1 MNFDFKAFLKK
12 IISSRV
18 LVLFSVFAIM
28 FFVALARVFT
38 LQIIK
43 GETYQENFTLKIQ
56 KTLSVD
62 ASRGNI
68 YDCNGTLLAYNELAY
83 ALTITDN
90 TSYSNRSKRNLALNA
105 ELAEILSV
113 LEENG
118 EKIVNDFGIV
128 YKDGIYSF
136 RNTGTSQR
144 RFLADVFGK
153 TSYDL
158 LQYNDEFGF
167 NEADAT
173 PEQVMEFLMYNQKT
187 GYFYNGS
194 NEESPEYS
202 DKMDYEI
209 TVVRY
214 AMNANRFTKYKPT
227 TIAENLGDKSVAYL
241 SEHSDRLSGI
251 DVVEQ
256 NIRKYNYS
264 EYFASIIGYTGKIT
278 SDEYAELSQ
287 TDDSY
292 TMNDTV
298 GRSGLESYYE
308 SYLRGVNGEKDV
320 YVDNVGRISEV
331 ISNKDP
337 IAGNDLYLSIDAQLQ
352 EATYRLLEQEIAGV
366 VYSNI
371 KSGDIPINDVYFALI
386 NNNVIDIEEF
396 DDEDATAIEQDIY
409 STFLNRRQA
418 AINEVYAQLHSDSPK
433 ANNDMNE
440 ALLDYFTSAFSM
452 LKDEGIID
460 SSAIDTKDSVYVDW
474 RDGKLSPRDY
484 LQYCISQ
491 QWIDITVLNV
501 TEKYSDS
508 AEIYNDL
515 CDLLIEDLENYKP
528 FCKDVYKYMVKDGAV
543 TGKQLCILLYE
554 QRVLDYDDDLANGLR
569 NGTITA
575 YNFITDKINSMEITP
590 AQLALDPC
598 TGSCVITDANTG
610 QIKALVSYPGY
621 DNNKLANGVD
631 AEYYNALN
639 ADLSNPQYN
648 YATQEKTAPGSTF
661 KMVSAT
667 AGLAENIIDT
677 GTEIT
682 CTGIFTDISNTPK
695 CWIYP
700 SAHGSDNVT
709 EAIRDSCN
717 YYFYKVG
724 YDLSSKDS
732 GNYDDPS
739 GIAHIQKYA
748 ALYGLNRKTGL
759 EIEENTSEMADEFPV
774 MAAIGQS
781 NNNYTTVA
789 LARYVTA
796 VATGRVYEYQ
806 LMSKIVSPSG
816 EILAQYVQDYE
827 DISGVLSENEWTA
840 IHYGMKLVCD
850 NLECFGDSSVQV
862 AGKTGTAQQVATRPN
877 HALFVGYAPYGN
889 PQITV
894 ATRIAY
900 GYSSHNA
907 AAATKN
913 ILSYYFKEASLEDIL
928 SGNAESAEGSS
939 NNSFTD

>member
-18 LVLFSVFAIM
+18 LVLFIVFAIM

-202 DKMDYEI
+202 DKMNYEI

-241 SEHSDRLSGI
+241 SEQSDRLSGI

-298 GRSGLESYYE
+298 ERSGL
-308 SYLRGVNGEKDV
+308 
-320 YVDNVGRISEV
+320 
-331 ISNKDP
+331 
-337 IAGNDLYLSIDAQLQ
+337 
-352 EATYRLLEQEIAGV
+352 
-366 VYSNI
+366 
-371 KSGDIPINDVYFALI
+371 
-386 NNNVIDIEEF
+386 
-396 DDEDATAIEQDIY
+396 
-409 STFLNRRQA
+409 
-418 AINEVYAQLHSDSPK
+418 
-433 ANNDMNE
+433 
-440 ALLDYFTSAFSM
+440 
-452 LKDEGIID
+452 
-460 SSAIDTKDSVYVDW
+460 
-474 RDGKLSPRDY
+474 
-484 LQYCISQ
+484 
-491 QWIDITVLNV
+491 
-501 TEKYSDS
+501 
-508 AEIYNDL
+508 
-515 CDLLIEDLENYKP
+515 
-528 FCKDVYKYMVKDGAV
+528 
-543 TGKQLCILLYE
+543 
-554 QRVLDYDDDLANGLR
+554 
-569 NGTITA
+569 
-575 YNFITDKINSMEITP
+575 
-590 AQLALDPC
+590 
-598 TGSCVITDANTG
+598 
-610 QIKALVSYPGY
+610 
-621 DNNKLANGVD
+621 
-631 AEYYNALN
+631 
-639 ADLSNPQYN
+639 
-648 YATQEKTAPGSTF
+648 
-661 KMVSAT
+661 
-667 AGLAENIIDT
+667 
-677 GTEIT
+677 
-682 CTGIFTDISNTPK
+682 
-695 CWIYP
+695 
-700 SAHGSDNVT
+700 
-709 EAIRDSCN
+709 
-717 YYFYKVG
+717 
-724 YDLSSKDS
+724 
-732 GNYDDPS
+732 
-739 GIAHIQKYA
+739 
-748 ALYGLNRKTGL
+748 
-759 EIEENTSEMADEFPV
+759 
-774 MAAIGQS
+774 
-781 NNNYTTVA
+781 
-789 LARYVTA
+789 
-796 VATGRVYEYQ
+796 
-806 LMSKIVSPSG
+806 
-816 EILAQYVQDYE
+816 
-827 DISGVLSENEWTA
+827 
-840 IHYGMKLVCD
+840 
-850 NLECFGDSSVQV
+850 
-862 AGKTGTAQQVATRPN
+862 
-877 HALFVGYAPYGN
+877 
-889 PQITV
+889 
-894 ATRIAY
+894 
-900 GYSSHNA
+900 
-907 AAATKN
+907 
-913 ILSYYFKEASLEDIL
+913 
-928 SGNAESAEGSS
+928 
-939 NNSFTD
+939 